1 MKIIELTETQ
11 FKNYSKLHSSR
22 NYFQTI
28 EYANIMNNYNRL
40 FLGFINENDNT
51 IMGAVL
57 LLERSVLKFKVGY
70 VPGGFLIDYDNDNLF
85 RDFINSLKNY
95 LKEKKFVYLTTDNK
109 TTYKMFDKKGQV
121 IYFDTNI
128 IKLLDELSFVKTN
141 RVSERKVVLETEKTP
156 DETYKM
162 FNSNTKR
169 NIKLALQRSIT
180 IYKDDNNSIDT
191 LLNLNNKLNNEEIKK
206 IIDNFNGDV
215 NSSEIYFAKINPEQ
229 YINNY
234 RFLLKK
240 EEERNYN
247 LSQIMQNARAKKSDA
262 LVNKK
267 MESDRL
273 ISKYNNEII
282 KATNIYTKY
291 PESVI
296 IGAILIIKNNREIYF
311 FDEAYNKDLEK
322 FYSSHLIKWEI
333 IKKYLNEGYKIFNL
347 GSIKSIDKKDGNYTF
362 KMGFGAKVYEYIGTY
377 DLIINRYLYY
387 FAKFIVK
394 INEMIKRITKK

>member
-28 EYANIMNNYNRL
+28 EYANIMNSYNRL

-85 RDFINSLKNY
+85 RDFITSLKNY
-95 LKEKKFVYLTTDNK
+95 LKEKKFVYLTTDNN

-141 RVSERKVVLETEKTP
+141 RASERKVVLETEKTP

-311 FDEAYNKDLEK
+311 MDEAFNEELKD

-333 IKKYLNEGYKIFNL
+333 IKKYLTLGYKIFNF
-347 GSIKSIDKKDGNYTF
+347 GKIKSMDKKDGNYLF
-362 KMGFGAKVYEYIGTY
+362 KMGFGGKVYECLGSY
-377 DLIINRYLYY
+377 DLIINKWLYY
-387 FAKFIVK
+387 IIK
-394 INEMIKRITKK
+394 IINNLKK

>member
-85 RDFINSLKNY
+85 RDFITSLKNY

-311 FDEAYNKDLEK
+311 MNEAFNEELKG

-333 IKKYLNEGYKIFNL
+333 IKKYLTLGYKIFNF
-347 GSIKSIDKKDGNYTF
+347 GNIKSTDKKDGNYLF
-362 KMGFGAKVYEYIGTY
+362 KMGFGGKVYECLGNY
-377 DLIINRYLYY
+377 DLIINKWLYH
-387 FAKFIVK
+387 IIK
-394 INEMIKRITKK
+394 IINNLKK